1 MKKDERKSVKRS
13 SYIPLP
19 EKQIKSPRTI
29 FQRMIVNLDKLKI
42 RTDKTLEV
50 MRKNL
55 RITRDEIKKR
65 REQEREMQ
73 IMSSTYMQNIGEKKN
88 KRKKNINTTTTTME
102 ITSSGA
108 LKELKELVNKYK
120 NVMSVEDKNR
130 MDFLID
136 SLKKLFF

>member
-13 SYIPLP
+13 SCIPLP

-55 RITRDEIKKR
+55 LR
-65 REQEREMQ
+65 QNYQ
-73 IMSSTYMQNIGEKKN
+73 ILTQ
-88 KRKKNINTTTTTME
+88 T
-102 ITSSGA
+102 
-108 LKELKELVNKYK
+108 
-120 NVMSVEDKNR
+120 
-130 MDFLID
+130 
-136 SLKKLFF
+136 